1 MSVKINEN
9 YLLLESNYLFA
20 EISRRVEKFQT
31 ENPDAQVIKMGIGDV
46 TKPLPKAVIKAF
58 KAAV

>member
-20 EISRRVEKFQT
+20 EIKRRVEKYHV
-31 ENPDAQVIKMGIGDV
+31 ENPDAQIEIVIF
-46 TKPLPKAVIKAF
+46 IKYV
-58 KAAV
+58 KVKERENITNTENK